1 MLLTFTQDNAKNK
14 QRNKQTEK
22 NCFVQQWLHFSFTA
36 LQCMSEVFQ
45 KWPSISNDT
54 VHVAN
59 RVFIVKSCNKSDK
72 ISSERSLNH
81 GITCSH
87 ANAGTGLRAG
97 TNVFCSISFRN
108 PNPCLLRSELK
119 PVSDAIISTT
129 GMKLH
134 ITCIF
139 YMWNIVMYM

>member
-1 MLLTFTQDNAKNK
+1 MSLALN
-14 QRNKQTEK
+14 
-22 NCFVQQWLHFSFTA
+22 LHFARQF
-36 LQCMSEVFQ
+36 F
-45 KWPSISNDT
+45 NDCIFHSQHYS
-54 VHVAN
+54 VCLKYFRNDFLSVMILSMWQN

-87 ANAGTGLRAG
+87 ANAGAGLRAR
-97 TNVFCSISFRN
+97 TNVFCSVSFRN
-108 PNPCLLRSELK
+108 PNPCLLRSELN

-139 YMWNIVMYM
+139 YM